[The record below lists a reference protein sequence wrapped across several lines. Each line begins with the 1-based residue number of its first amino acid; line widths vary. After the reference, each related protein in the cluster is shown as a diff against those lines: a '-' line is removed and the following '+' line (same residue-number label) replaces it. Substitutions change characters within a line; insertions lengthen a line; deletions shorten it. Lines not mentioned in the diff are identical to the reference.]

1 MSAAAL
7 LSLIAPLMLAAWAA
21 TMPAMAFAI
30 PAAIM
35 VNARR
40 IRTGR
45 EPLSGAYC
53 WMLFASYWLFTFIV
67 AAWLLCANL

>member
-1 MSAAAL
+1 MSGAAL
-7 LSLIAPLMLAAWAA
+7 LSLIAPLMLTAWAA
-21 TMPAMAFAI
+21 TAPAMALAI
-30 PAAIM
+30 PTAIM

-45 EPLSGAYC
+45 EPLSGSRC
-53 WMLFASYWLFTFIV
+53 WMLFAAYWLFTFIV

>member
-1 MSAAAL
+1 MSTTVL

-21 TMPAMAFAI
+21 TMPAMALAI
-30 PAAIM
+30 PTVIM

-40 IRTGR
+40 IRAGR
-45 EPLSGAYC
+45 EPLSGSRC
-53 WMLFASYWLFTFIV
+53 WMLFAAYWLLALIV